1 MMKLDYSNGAE
12 KGRVLARGRG
22 AYKMMDV
29 CYRNGWSDDNTIL
42 VVNNGDSLESSWT
55 IYEKR

>member
-1 MMKLDYSNGAE
+1 MKKDYGDGAE

-22 AYKMMDV
+22 DYKMLDV
-29 CYRNGWSDDNTIL
+29 CYRNGWSTDNTIL
-42 VVNNGDSLESSWT
+42 VVDDVDDLDSTWT